1 MSNKTSKKSKK
12 KKYSTRI
19 EKNKNIYYKNDISVD
34 KKDNKK
40 QLLVLI
46 LVVSIVLNSVL
57 LLVINNKNNSINKLN
72 DNLESEKN
80 NYKEEIESIKDNYT
94 NYLFLGDSITEYYD
108 LDKYFPDMPVVNS
121 GVAGDTTDDI
131 LNDMKGRVYDYN
143 PSKVF
148 LLIGTND
155 LLENKTNEEIVDNI
169 KRIVEEI
176 RNQKSAVSLY
186 LESIYPINRNTDK
199 KLYMVGKRQNSDI
212 IEINGMLEAFCK
224 DSGIEYINTYD
235 KLLDGDGNLDKQYT
249 KDGLHLSEKGYAVV
263 TDVLSQYLENN

>member
-19 EKNKNIYYKNDISVD
+19 EKNKNIYYKSDISID

-131 LNDMKGRVYDYN
+131 LSDMKNRVYDYN
-143 PSKVF
+143 PSKIF

-155 LLENKTNEEIVDNI
+155 LRDEKSVDEVVDNI
-169 KRIVEEI
+169 KKIIEGIKENRKEAEI
-176 RNQKSAVSLY
+176 Y
-186 LESIYPINRNTDK
+186 LESIYPVNEEIDK
-199 KLYMVGKRQNSDI
+199 KLVGPRDNGDI
-212 IEINGMLEAFCK
+212 NEINEKLEEYAK
-224 DSGIEYINTYD
+224 EEGITFINTHE
-235 KLLDGDGNLDKQYT
+235 LLVDEDNLLNEDYT
-249 KDGLHLSEKGYAVV
+249 DDGLHLNDEGYEVVSEALIK
-263 TDVLSQYLENN
+263 YLK